1 MINFNLVQVL
11 CVLCATLI
19 VSCVLLFI
27 AYQISEFAKR
37 KRQQKRKQRQQQ
49 EFMATVAKEEDEM
62 RQYVRTASL
71 RDLREKSVILQSIL
85 KSGGSL
91 RDARLKRIVDDE
103 INNRTKKGG
112 I

>member
-1 MINFNLVQVL
+1 M
-11 CVLCATLI
+11 LCAALI
-19 VSCVLLFI
+19 VSCFLLLV

-37 KRQQKRKQRQQQ
+37 KRQEKRKQRQQQ

-71 RDLREKSVILQSIL
+71 KDLREKSVILQSIL

-91 RDARLKRIVDDE
+91 RDARFKRIVDDE

>member
-1 MINFNLVQVL
+1 MGFTFAQVL
-11 CVLCATLI
+11 CVLCAALI
-19 VSCVLLFI
+19 VSYFLLLV

-37 KRQQKRKQRQQQ
+37 KSQERKKQRQQQ
-49 EFMATVAKEEDEM
+49 EFMATVAKEEEKM
-62 RQYVRTASL
+62 RQYVRTAPL
-71 RDLREKSVILQSIL
+71 KDLREKSVVLRSIL

>member
-1 MINFNLVQVL
+1 M
-11 CVLCATLI
+11 LCAALI
-19 VSCVLLFI
+19 VSCFLLLV

-37 KRQQKRKQRQQQ
+37 KRQERKKQRQQQ
-49 EFMATVAKEEDEM
+49 EFMATVAKEEEKM

-71 RDLREKSVILQSIL
+71 KDLREKSVVLRSIL

>member
-1 MINFNLVQVL
+1 M
-11 CVLCATLI
+11 LCAALI
-19 VSCVLLFI
+19 VSCFLLLV

-49 EFMATVAKEEDEM
+49 EFMATVAKEEEDM

-71 RDLREKSVILQSIL
+71 KDLREKSVVLRNIL

>member
-1 MINFNLVQVL
+1 MEFTFAQVL

-27 AYQISEFAKR
+27 AYQISEFAKHKSQER
-37 KRQQKRKQRQQQ
+37 KKQRQQQ
-49 EFMATVAKEEDEM
+49 EFMATVAKEEEDM

-71 RDLREKSVILQSIL
+71 KDLQTKSVVLRSIL

>member
-1 MINFNLVQVL
+1 M
-11 CVLCATLI
+11 LCAALI
-19 VSCVLLFI
+19 VSCFLLLV

-49 EFMATVAKEEDEM
+49 EFMATVAKEEEDM

-71 RDLREKSVILQSIL
+71 KDLREKSVVLRSIL